1 MRNIAILALASMFVL
16 RATDALAE
24 TAGTDN
30 VTADDFSQYCMPYG
44 NKNNVSYCLNDE
56 RNYNYSCIFAGV
68 TLTEQQRQQIWDLVK
83 KQRLHEKPVAD
94 IRAERRKMYSL
105 LNSTNFDEAAVRLQ
119 LEKIAKEN
127 VDLSIEIARIR
138 NQIYQLLTAEQ
149 KVQLQRRYE
158 VRVDRE
164 MN

>member
-16 RATDALAE
+16 GATDALAG

-30 VTADDFSQYCMPYG
+30 VIADDFSQYCMPYG

-68 TLTEQQRQQIWDLVK
+68 SLTEQQRQQIWDLVK

-105 LNSTNFDEAAVRLQ
+105 LDSTNFDEAAVRSQ

-127 VDLSIEIARIR
+127 VDLSVEIARIR
-138 NQIYQLLTAEQ
+138 NQIYQLLTTEQ

-158 VRVDRE
+158 VRVNRE